1 MIKRWPLKRK
11 RGGHARRRNRISSRP
26 HPAERV
32 GLYSLVSRRV
42 ITPLSDT
49 TLGRSACDPFISS
62 PLPQR
67 CLVGKQTDG
76 GATISQPQ
84 KRLRINVPLLLPSLL
99 RAFRR
104 ITPPLNPPGADYN
117 YRAFCFA
124 ILSPFP
130 AGRGRKIKF
139 RLFSNL
145 LPCVEFGEK
154 TPHLPSSVIVNHHS
168 EAS

>member
-1 MIKRWPLKRK
+1 MAAEKKERRPRTPAESNFVTAPPHRKGWPLF
-11 RGGHARRRNRISSRP
+11 
-26 HPAERV
+26 
-32 GLYSLVSRRV
+32 LVSRRV

-124 ILSPFP
+124 ILSPSP

-145 LPCVEFGEK
+145 LPCVEFGGSARK
-154 TPHLPSSVIVNHHS
+154 RLICHPPLS
-168 EAS
+168 

>member
-1 MIKRWPLKRK
+1 MVKRWPLKRK

-104 ITPPLNPPGADYN
+104 ITPPLDPPGADYN

-124 ILSPFP
+124 ILSPSP
-130 AGRGRKIKF
+130 AGRGEENKIPLIF
-139 RLFSNL
+139 QPAPLCRVWRENA
-145 LPCVEFGEK
+145 
-154 TPHLPSSVIVNHHS
+154 SSAILRYRES
-168 EAS
+168 SS